1 MRSGAGGSRKRGGI
15 GTCTEPSDQTIS
27 EADSARGPPMVPS
40 EVNGTGGGNHFYAGA
55 SSGGNH
61 QANNREGGG
70 RSNRATGGTPSDNS
84 HSIT

>member
-1 MRSGAGGSRKRGGI
+1 MI

-55 SSGGNH
+55 STGNH
-61 QANNREGGG
+61 QANNLRDGVGG

-84 HSIT
+84 HSLT